1 MRITSV
7 NNFYA
12 KRDYKNNLK
21 GYSQYRV
28 YVLTADTV
36 SFSGNNTKIYSS
48 NGRNA
53 VASLASFGVTCLCCG
68 KKMID
73 PAEVARMDA
82 EGFFKGP
89 SKDILGRLKE
99 FENFMKPLEKRV
111 FKLLTGL
118 QKQYP
123 EKNLPKLLDTKKHD
137 IEAKLIDKQSKIFGK
152 IYDYCT
158 KKLPE
163 AKMEELN
170 TILENTYDEIYSRA
184 KNTFSRKKFIGLIYK
199 FTRDIEPKHQKKLL
213 ELAEKLPSSQD
224 LFEAF
229 VVKYSRKNNRE
240 IALRLIQ
247 RSVGTIE
254 HIKPRAED
262 GPDHIYN
269 YAIECA
275 EDNWERGCKP
285 MIEQI
290 QKHPDMPLNAQK
302 QINQIIDLVNDG
314 KSGVDAEYVKQ
325 LKEALYRSSGGV
337 IDLDISKLKQD
348 LPPKDIY

>member
-1 MRITSV
+1 MRITPV
-7 NNFYA
+7 NNFFA

-28 YVLTADTV
+28 PVLTADTV

-73 PAEVARMDA
+73 PSEISKMDA
-82 EGFFKGP
+82 EGFFKGS
-89 SKDILGRLKE
+89 SKNILGRLKE
-99 FENFMKPLEKRV
+99 FESYMKPLEKKV
-111 FKLLTGL
+111 FNLLTQL

-123 EKNLPKLLDTKKHD
+123 EKNLPRLLDTKKRD
-137 IEAKLIDKQSKIFGK
+137 IEAKLIDKQSKVFGK
-152 IYDYCT
+152 IYDYCI

-163 AKMEELN
+163 NKIEELN
-170 TILENTYDEIYSRA
+170 TVLENTYDEIYGRSQ
-184 KNTFSRKKFIGLIYK
+184 NTFSRKKFIGLIYQ

-240 IALRLIQ
+240 IALRLIE

-254 HIKPRAED
+254 HIKPRAEG
-262 GPDHIYN
+262 GPDHVYN